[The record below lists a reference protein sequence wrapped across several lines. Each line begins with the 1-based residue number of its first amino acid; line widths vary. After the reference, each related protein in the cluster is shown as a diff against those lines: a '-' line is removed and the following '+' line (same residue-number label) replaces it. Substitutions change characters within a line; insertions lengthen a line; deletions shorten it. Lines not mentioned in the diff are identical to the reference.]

1 MRRHLP
7 VLLYLWLFVGLSLS
21 CAPLA
26 ELFKEPPPCQRATP
40 PAISSVIPPPTLE
53 QQIPVGAGQQIY
65 ALYPSTNVPIF
76 AGPKIGDAVIDS
88 HARVCNLY
96 IIIPN
101 EGGIDGAERVY
112 VAQVYLDSDKFVAV
126 FSRSGWIESWRLKKW
141 R

>member
-1 MRRHLP
+1 MRSRLP
-7 VLLYLWLFVGLSLS
+7 VFLCLWFSVGLSLA
-21 CAPLA
+21 CAPLV
-26 ELFKEPPPCQRATP
+26 EWLKEPPPCQRATP
-40 PAISSVIPPPTLE
+40 PAILSLLPLPTKD
-53 QQIPVGAGQQIY
+53 QRIPVGDGQEIL
-65 ALYPSTNVPIF
+65 ALYPSTNVPVF
-76 AGPKIGDAVIDS
+76 AGPKIGDAIIDP

-112 VAQVYLDSDKFVAV
+112 VAQVYLDSDKLVAV